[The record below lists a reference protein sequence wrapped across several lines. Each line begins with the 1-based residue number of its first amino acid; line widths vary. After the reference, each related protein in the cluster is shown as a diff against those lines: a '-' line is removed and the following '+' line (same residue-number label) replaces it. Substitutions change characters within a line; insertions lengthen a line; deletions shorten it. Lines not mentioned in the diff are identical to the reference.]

1 MTHEDMSIDDI
12 VEEFEHPEFNPEREL
27 SMGIIDLLPEE
38 SKHALDYLER
48 EHPEEHVP
56 REIEYLE
63 DARYFINP
71 ELDEVT
77 KAIEEV
83 QRETPAEREARYQKD
98 LEMLEVRG
106 AIYQQKYED
115 QEKPILPEIRWDL

>member
-12 VEEFEHPEFNPEREL
+12 VEEFEYPEFNPEREL

-38 SKHALDYLER
+38 SERAPYYLEQ
-48 EHPEEHVP
+48 ELPEEPVLK
-56 REIEYLE
+56 EIEYLE

-77 KAIEEV
+77 RAIEKA
-83 QRETPAEREARYQKD
+83 QQKSPAERKAQYEKGQ
-98 LEMLEVRG
+98 EMLEVGG
-106 AIYQQKYED
+106 AIYRQWHED
-115 QEKPILPEIRWDL
+115 KEEPVLPKLPWDL

>member
-38 SKHALDYLER
+38 SKPGKYYLEQELPVQR
-48 EHPEEHVP
+48 VLKEIEHPE
-56 REIEYLE
+56 
-63 DARYFINP
+63 DNRYFVNP

-77 KAIEEV
+77 KAIEKA
-83 QRETPAEREARYQKD
+83 QQASPAERKAQYEKGQ
-98 LEMLEVRG
+98 EMLEVGG
-106 AIYQQKYED
+106 AIYRQWHED
-115 QEKPILPEIRWDL
+115 KEEPVLPNRPWDL